1 LAEPVDAT
9 ELALRALRHRNRSRS
24 EVERRLDK
32 AGVAP
37 DEREAALDRLTE
49 AGLLSDDRFAEERAD
64 ALARRGASDALIRRD
79 LRRQGVDHAA
89 VEHAIAQLASEDERA
104 AGVFERRGGGEKAL
118 RYLAGRGFAAE
129 TLERLTGTQVPDAL
143 E

>member
-1 LAEPVDAT
+1 MSEPVDAT
-9 ELALRALRHRNRSRS
+9 ELALRALRHRNRSRTD
-24 EVERRLDK
+24 VERRLDG

-49 AGLLSDDRFAEERAD
+49 AGLLSDERFAEERAE
-64 ALARRGASDALIRRD
+64 ALARRGSSDALIRQD

-89 VEHAIAQLASEDERA
+89 VEHAIGRLESEDERA
-104 AGVFERRGGGEKAL
+104 ARVFERRGGGPKAL

-129 TLERLTGTQVPDAL
+129 TLERLAEAQPPDAL

>member
-1 LAEPVDAT
+1 MDAA

-24 EVERRLDK
+24 DIRQRLDR

-49 AGLLSDDRFAEERAD
+49 AGLLSDDRFAEERAHS
-64 ALARRGASDALIRRD
+64 LAERGASDALIQRD
-79 LRRQGVDHAA
+79 LRRQGVGHAT
-89 VEHAIAQLASEDERA
+89 VEHAIAQLDSEDERA
-104 AGVFERRGGGEKAL
+104 ARVFERRGGGAKAL
-118 RYLAGRGFAAE
+118 RYLAGRGFAPE
-129 TLERLTGTQVPDAL
+129 TLERLASADAL

>member
-1 LAEPVDAT
+1 VPEPVDAT

-24 EVERRLDK
+24 DVDQRLDR

-49 AGLLSDDRFAEERAD
+49 TGLLSDDRFAEERAE
-64 ALARRGASDALIRRD
+64 ALARRAAGDALIRRD
-79 LRRQGVDHAA
+79 LRRQGVDHTA
-89 VEHAIAQLASEDERA
+89 VEHAIGQLASEDERA
-104 AGVFERRGGGEKAL
+104 ARVFERRGGGPTAL
-118 RYLAGRGFAAE
+118 RYLARRGFAAE
-129 TLERLTGTQVPDAL
+129 TLERLAGSNAPDAV

>member
-1 LAEPVDAT
+1 VTEPVDAT
-9 ELALRALRHRNRSRS
+9 ELALRSLRHRNRSRADI
-24 EVERRLDK
+24 EQRLDR

-49 AGLLSDDRFAEERAD
+49 AGLLSDERFADQRART
-64 ALARRGASDALIRRD
+64 LAERGASDALIRSD

-89 VEHAIAQLASEDERA
+89 VEHAIARLDSEDERA
-104 AGVFERRGGGEKAL
+104 FRVFQRRGGGAKAL

-129 TLERLTGTQVPDAL
+129 TLERLAAADPL
-143 E
+143 H

>member
-1 LAEPVDAT
+1 VPERVDAT

-24 EVERRLDK
+24 ELERRLDR

-49 AGLLSDDRFAEERAD
+49 TGLLSDERFAEERAD

-104 AGVFERRGGGEKAL
+104 AGVFERRGGGAKAL

-129 TLERLTGTQVPDAL
+129 TLERLAGATAPDAI

>member
-1 LAEPVDAT
+1 MAADAT
-9 ELALRALRHRNRSRS
+9 ELALRALRHRNRSRN
-24 EVERRLDK
+24 EIAQRLQR

-49 AGLLSDDRFAEERAD
+49 AGLLSDERYAEERA
-64 ALARRGASDALIRRD
+64 ATLAGRGASDAQIRHE
-79 LRRQGVDHAA
+79 LRRQGVEPASA
-89 VEHAIAQLASEDERA
+89 EHAIEQLEPEDERA
-104 AGVFERRGGGEKAL
+104 ARIFERRGGDAKAL

-129 TLERLTGTQVPDAL
+129 TLERLDAL

>member
-1 LAEPVDAT
+1 MPVDAT

-24 EVERRLDK
+24 DIERRLND

-49 AGLLSDDRFAEERAD
+49 AGLLSDDRFAEERAE
-64 ALARRGASDALIRRD
+64 ALARRGASDALIRQD

-104 AGVFERRGGGEKAL
+104 VEVFERRGAGEKAL

-129 TLERLTGTQVPDAL
+129 TLERLVEAKAPDAI

>member
-1 LAEPVDAT
+1 MPVDAT

-24 EVERRLDK
+24 DIEQRLSD

-49 AGLLSDDRFAEERAD
+49 AGLLSDDRFAEERAE
-64 ALARRGASDALIRRD
+64 ALARRGASDALIRQD

-104 AGVFERRGGGEKAL
+104 VEVFERRGGGEKAL

-129 TLERLTGTQVPDAL
+129 TLERLVEANAPDAL